1 MRIGI
6 GYDIHKLQNG
16 DFITLGGIK
25 IPCDKSLIAHSDGDV
40 LIHAII
46 DAILGA
52 LAKRDIGYHFP
63 DTDEKYKNA
72 DSIEL
77 LKNICNNYRFKI
89 INIDSNIIAQKP
101 KLMPYIEDMRKNIA
115 KALFTDIENVS
126 IKAKTKEGLDAVGN
140 MQAIEANCVVLL
152 EN

>member
-77 LKNICNNYRFKI
+77 LKNICNKYRFKI